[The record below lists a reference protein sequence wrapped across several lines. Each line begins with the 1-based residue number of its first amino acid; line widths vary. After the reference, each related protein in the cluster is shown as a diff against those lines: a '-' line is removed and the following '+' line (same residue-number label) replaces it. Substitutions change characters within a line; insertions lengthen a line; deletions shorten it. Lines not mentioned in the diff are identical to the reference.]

1 MSRIGNRVL
10 TLPSNVT
17 LTVEG
22 TTVTVN
28 GPKGTLSTEV
38 NKHITVEVKE
48 NEVIITRD
56 SDEFKNFH
64 GTANA
69 NIKNMLVGVSEGFE
83 KKLEAVG
90 VGYRFAMK
98 GNDLVVT
105 AGYSHPVE
113 VKVPAGIKLEV
124 PSNTELFVRG
134 ADKQLVGEFAANVRK
149 IRQPEP
155 YKGKGIRYKDE
166 YIIRKVGKKAA

>member
-28 GPKGTLSTEV
+28 GPKGTLSTEI

-69 NIKNMLVGVSEGFE
+69 NIKNMLVGVSEGL
-83 KKLEAVG
+83 K
-90 VGYRFAMK
+90 R
-98 GNDLVVT
+98 N
-105 AGYSHPVE
+105 
-113 VKVPAGIKLEV
+113 
-124 PSNTELFVRG
+124 
-134 ADKQLVGEFAANVRK
+134 
-149 IRQPEP
+149 
-155 YKGKGIRYKDE
+155 
-166 YIIRKVGKKAA
+166 